1 VSGAAKPVVLAI
13 GGSDCSGMAG
23 TAMDLR
29 VIRALGGHGAAAVT
43 AVTAQHGGAVT
54 AVNPVAPA
62 VLHQQLGA
70 CRALPIGAVKIGLV
84 ATPEQVRVCGDFLR
98 ATGLPSVLDPVMASS
113 AGSALM
119 AAGTIAALRRELLPL
134 CTIATPNHGE
144 AERLAGRPVAGDRDA
159 ASAGEALRALGAP
172 GLLVK
177 GGHGTGPA
185 SCDLYLAGGQRFWL
199 HSPRLPTPHSR
210 GTGCAL
216 ASAIATALALGHPLA
231 DAVVIAKMAI
241 NQGLRQGRG
250 WDDHPGPVDISHF
263 PDDGVDLPMLLDRL
277 DEGLRETPFPGC
289 GALPLGLYP
298 VVDRA
303 HWLATLLPAG
313 VTTIQLRIKDLDGA
327 ALRAELGDGIALA
340 RRHGA
345 RLFINDHWQLAIE
358 LGAYGVHLGQEDL
371 ATADLGAIHRAG
383 LRLGISTHGHV
394 EVARAHRC
402 RPSYLASGPV
412 YPTTSK
418 IMPWAPQGPR
428 GLAYWRRVLSDYPL
442 VAIGGINRDRLIP
455 VRDAGADGVAMIS
468 ALTGAAD
475 PAATARDFVRRL
487 AMRPR
492 RHGT

>member
-1 VSGAAKPVVLAI
+1 LALLHRRPGAVRKTGGSRLPDPDALGRPHRYRPGADQPLRAAHPAGAAAPHHPDRRRRHRRPLPRRPGHGAGLRRGAAQFRRGRGGGPGDHGPGLCPRRRRRAPRLRGRPDAGAGQRQPQHPGGGHPVLAPVVSGAAKPVVLAI

-84 ATPEQVRVCGDFLR
+84 ATPEQVRVCADFLR

-119 AAGTIAALRRELLPL
+119 AAGTVAALRRELLPL

-358 LGAYGVHLGQEDL
+358 L
-371 ATADLGAIHRAG
+371 
-383 LRLGISTHGHV
+383 
-394 EVARAHRC
+394 
-402 RPSYLASGPV
+402 
-412 YPTTSK
+412 
-418 IMPWAPQGPR
+418 
-428 GLAYWRRVLSDYPL
+428 
-442 VAIGGINRDRLIP
+442 
-455 VRDAGADGVAMIS
+455 
-468 ALTGAAD
+468 
-475 PAATARDFVRRL
+475 
-487 AMRPR
+487 
-492 RHGT
+492 